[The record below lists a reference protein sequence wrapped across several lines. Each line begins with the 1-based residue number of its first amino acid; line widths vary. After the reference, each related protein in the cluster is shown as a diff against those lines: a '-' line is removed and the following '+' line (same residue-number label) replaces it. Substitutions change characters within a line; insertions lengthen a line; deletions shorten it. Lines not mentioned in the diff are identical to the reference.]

1 VTTVKTVLLL
11 FRPFCT
17 CSCTRGSNQKHSS
30 HGAPLLPLALLLLE
44 LYNNIILMLQKE
56 RNCWPLVLDILDDC
70 KCSENFLAQTI
81 TTAIRLSTTI
91 LIQIVDCLHDDC
103 VVSYCSLRL
112 QWISVFHCDAAAGW
126 PASGPGCAAAAAPA
140 RASAGDRVAAS

>member
-1 VTTVKTVLLL
+1 MSHPCLHWCLYPVLQCLIDSYWLSVQRYIVFFQVNSYTVLLL

-70 KCSENFLAQTI
+70 KCSENFLAPTI
-81 TTAIRLSTTI
+81 TTPILLSSTI
-91 LIQIVDCLHDDC
+91 SIQIVDWLVTD
-103 VVSYCSLRL
+103 
-112 QWISVFHCDAAAGW
+112 
-126 PASGPGCAAAAAPA
+126 
-140 RASAGDRVAAS
+140 